1 MPERYLKTIR
11 LLAECY
17 QAFEQ
22 RSDRHVRSLG
32 LTPAQFDVIA
42 TLGRTAGMSFKEL
55 GERTL
60 MTKGTLSG
68 VIDRMVVKKLL
79 TRQSVNSDGRKVLI
93 KLSSSGE
100 AKFEQVFTVHVAYV
114 DQFLAQ
120 ISPAQFDRLDAGLKL
135 MRDALRGS
143 VFEPSARSLLDRST
157 RP

>member
-22 RSDRHVRSLG
+22 RSDRHVRALG

-42 TLGRTAGMSFKEL
+42 TLGRTPGMTFKEL

-68 VIDRMVVKKLL
+68 VIDRMVARKLL
-79 TRQSVNSDGRKVLI
+79 TRQAVSSDGRKVQI
-93 KLSSSGE
+93 KLSVAGD
-100 AKFEQVFTVHVAYV
+100 AMFEKVFPVHVAYV
-114 DQFLAQ
+114 DQFLTK
-120 ISPAQFDRLDAGLKL
+120 ITSAQFDRLDAGLKL
-135 MRDALRGS
+135 VRDALRDNS
-143 VFEPSARSLLDRST
+143 ERST
-157 RP
+157 